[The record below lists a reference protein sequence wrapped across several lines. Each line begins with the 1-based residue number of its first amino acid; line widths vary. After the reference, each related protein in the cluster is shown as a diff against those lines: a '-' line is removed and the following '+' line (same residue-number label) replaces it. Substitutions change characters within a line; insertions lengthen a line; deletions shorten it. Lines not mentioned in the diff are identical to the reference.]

1 MSNAKQNGRLATPLV
16 SIVVPVFNAAR
27 WLPDTLESFDH
38 QSYPNCEWVLVDDG
52 STDASFSI
60 VERWRPK
67 HGATKVVRK
76 KNGGA
81 SSARNA
87 GLHEASGDYV
97 IFWDSDDT
105 QSPEMLEKMVASVQQ
120 GVDIAICAINRV
132 DDDGRTKELFTCRP
146 QVVDSET
153 AIRRWLDRSLSS
165 GPYTKLID
173 RSLLLEHGIKFIE
186 GEINEDII
194 WTAEI
199 LLAARSIAL
208 LGEPLYS
215 YISREG
221 SVTNTLDERHLIVF
235 KNAQRLR
242 NLICEELPGL
252 SRECEEYCARQ
263 VLSTTFLLLCRNNNS
278 ASSALSV
285 RVARLYRQWLP
296 EVASLC
302 KKPKDLVKRGLI
314 TIRLLY
320 LRQRK

>member
-1 MSNAKQNGRLATPLV
+1 MTNVKLNEMSVMPLV

-27 WLPDTLESFDH
+27 WLPGTLESFDR
-38 QSYPNCEWVLVDDG
+38 QNYPHSEWILVDDG

-60 VERWRPK
+60 VENWQPK

-81 SSARNA
+81 SSARNV
-87 GLHEASGDYV
+87 GLREASGDYV

-105 QSPEMLEKMVASVQQ
+105 QSPDMLEKMVASVQQ
-120 GVDIAICAINRV
+120 GADIAICAIRRV
-132 DDDGRTKELFTCRP
+132 GIDGRTKDLFTCEP
-146 QVVDSET
+146 QIVDSET
-153 AIRRWLDRSLSS
+153 AIRRWFDRGLSS
-165 GPYTKLID
+165 GPCTKLID
-173 RSLLLEHGIKFIE
+173 RSLLLEHSIEFIE
-186 GEINEDII
+186 GEINEDVI

-199 LLAARSIAL
+199 LLAAKRIAL

-235 KNAQRLR
+235 KIAQRLR
-242 NLICEELPGL
+242 DLICEELPGL

-263 VLSTTFLLLCRNNNS
+263 VLSTTFLLLCRNTNS
-278 ASSALSV
+278 ASSALGI
-285 RVARLYRQWLP
+285 RVTRLYRQWLP

-314 TIRLLY
+314 FIRLLY

>member
-1 MSNAKQNGRLATPLV
+1 MSNVKQNGRTAAPLV

-27 WLPDTLESFDH
+27 WLTDTLESFER

-52 STDASFSI
+52 STDASLSI
-60 VERWRPK
+60 IENWQPE
-67 HGATKVVRK
+67 HGAAKVVRK

-87 GLHEASGDYV
+87 GLREATGDYV

-105 QSPEMLEKMVASVQQ
+105 QNPEMLKKMVASVQQ
-120 GVDIAICAINRV
+120 GADIAICAIKRIES
-132 DDDGRTKELFTCRP
+132 DGRTRDMFTCEP
-146 QVVDSET
+146 QTVDSAT
-153 AIRRWLDRSLSS
+153 AIRRWFEHGLSS

-173 RSLLLEHGIKFIE
+173 RSLLLEHGIEFIE

-252 SRECEEYCARQ
+252 SRECEECCARQ